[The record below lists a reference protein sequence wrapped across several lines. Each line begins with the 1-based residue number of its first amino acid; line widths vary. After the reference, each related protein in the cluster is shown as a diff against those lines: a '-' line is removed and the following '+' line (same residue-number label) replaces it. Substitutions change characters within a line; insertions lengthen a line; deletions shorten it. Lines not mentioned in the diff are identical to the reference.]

1 MVDINKQELIVQA
14 ALGIIKLKKSGKEEN
29 LDLMR
34 NKKTLF
40 QNTVLKEVFKL
51 NKYPSTQIKI
61 DLGILLDLSIRTIQ
75 IWFQNERRNKKQE
88 CKEDDRNNY
97 KCEVGSLILWRIYK
111 KAKNFIFYI

>member
-14 ALGIIKLKKSGKEEN
+14 ALGLIKIKKSGREED

-51 NKYPSTQIKI
+51 NKYPSTQTKI

-75 IWFQNERRNKKQE
+75 IWFQNERRNKKSE
-88 CKEDDRNNY
+88 SKDENNY
-97 KCEVGSLILWRIYK
+97 KCEVGPVILWRIYK